1 MIEIEIAQE
10 LKVDQ
15 SIISG
20 RTRFVIGK
28 IYCHFSKKRL
38 LFLYIGV

>member
-1 MIEIEIAQE
+1 MTEIEIAQE

-28 IYCHFSKKRL
+28 DL
-38 LFLYIGV
+38 LSF